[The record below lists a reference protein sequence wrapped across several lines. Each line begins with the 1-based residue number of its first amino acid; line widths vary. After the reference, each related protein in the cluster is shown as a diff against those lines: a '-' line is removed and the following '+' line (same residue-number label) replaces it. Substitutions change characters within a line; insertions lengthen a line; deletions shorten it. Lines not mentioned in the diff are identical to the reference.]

1 MGGYDI
7 FKTVYNVTDT
17 SWSEPENMGYPINT
31 SDRDSYY
38 VLSASGEHGY
48 YSSGKAGGQGLQDI
62 YMVTPGILN
71 YKPVLLVVKGMVT
84 AKGQPV
90 EAHVVV
96 SSVSDGEIFSLA
108 ASNSVDGKYLV
119 SLKEGDDYKLAFSSK
134 GYPDKVFEVKGKE
147 LQGYTEE
154 IINVDFSDTT
164 KTIASTHTQDSVVK
178 KTTQPIKE
186 QSAVGLY
193 FRVQIAAYEHPQN
206 YDAPPKL
213 LALGKVERLE
223 LTDGIYRITIGG
235 DFNTFAAAEEF
246 LKTVRQAGQ
255 IDGFITAVYQGKRV
269 YLDDLTKQGVLK
281 K

>member
-1 MGGYDI
+1 M
-7 FKTVYNVTDT
+7 
-17 SWSEPENMGYPINT
+17 
-31 SDRDSYY
+31 
-38 VLSASGEHGY
+38 
-48 YSSGKAGGQGLQDI
+48 
-62 YMVTPGILN
+62 
-71 YKPVLLVVKGMVT
+71 
-84 AKGQPV
+84 
-90 EAHVVV
+90 
-96 SSVSDGEIFSLA
+96 
-108 ASNSVDGKYLV
+108 
-119 SLKEGDDYKLAFSSK
+119 
-134 GYPDKVFEVKGKE
+134 
-147 LQGYTEE
+147 QGYTEE

-164 KTIASTHTQDSVVK
+164 KTIASTPTQDTVVK

-246 LKTVRQAGQ
+246 LKTVRLAGQ
-255 IDGFITAVYQGKRV
+255 TDGFITAVYQSKRV